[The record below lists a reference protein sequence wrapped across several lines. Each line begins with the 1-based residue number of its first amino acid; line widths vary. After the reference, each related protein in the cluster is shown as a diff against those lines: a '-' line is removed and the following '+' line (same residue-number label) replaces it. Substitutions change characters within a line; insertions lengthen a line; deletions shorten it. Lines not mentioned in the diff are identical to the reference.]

1 MTTKKTVKAAPKGI
15 AKVTRT
21 KLGDDPAAQKTYI
34 YEVESGVMMAP
45 RTRGTEI
52 NFPFELMKIGDSFL
66 IPAKDNLSK
75 SPNPIHYAAKQY
87 AKHVKS
93 GFMITTRL
101 LLDKSRRVWRI
112 K

>member
-1 MTTKKTVKAAPKGI
+1 MTTKKAAPKVT

-21 KLGDDPAAQKTYI
+21 KVGETSPKKTYI
-34 YEVESGVMMAP
+34 YEVESGVMMTP
-45 RTRGTEI
+45 RLRSNEF
-52 NFPFELMKIGDSFL
+52 NFPFEAMKVGDSFL
-66 IPAKDNLSK
+66 IPAKDQLAK
-75 SPNPIHYAAKQY
+75 SPNPIHYSAKQY

-93 GFMITTRL
+93 GFMITTRI